1 MTDASLDRN
10 YSGPGTHRAAP
21 RISFVVV
28 AVGAPLDL
36 VAASVASLRDQTAGG
51 WEACVVAGADEVAP
65 IEAPI
70 ERSGP
75 DERITVRA
83 PAGASAPAAVLADGV
98 AHAHGDFVAW
108 IDAGDRLGPAA
119 VERVLAVADDGVD
132 FVYTDEDELDEH
144 GVRAEPRLKPDWSPE
159 RLLAYPYTGRLAV
172 FRRTVLA
179 DAGAIRPELALA
191 LDHDVALRVGERAR
205 RVEHVPEVLYHRHR
219 PYPGTTPSRA
229 PATELRAVAEHLD
242 RIGFPATVE
251 HDPERP
257 RLLRLRPA
265 RTTRPPVS
273 IVIPTRG
280 TRRLVHGQQ
289 LNLVANCVG
298 SIVRRST
305 YPDYEIV
312 CVVDDDT
319 DSTASA
325 ELVAAGGERLRIV
338 PYSEPF
344 NFARK
349 INVGVLHARSD
360 FLVVLNDDTEVIT
373 PEWIE
378 SLLMFGRDPAVGA
391 VGAKLRFADGRLQ
404 HIGVVAVD
412 GNPGHPYYGFPA
424 DFDGHMDNART
435 PTNCI
440 AVTAACMMTRRD
452 AFESVGGLSLAFPLN
467 YNDVDYCLKLLHTG
481 RRMVFDPW
489 AELFHFETSSRA
501 TGTVS
506 GDELAAL
513 RARWGRILRRD
524 PYYNPGFGG
533 RADYVL
539 PLGAGAVS
547 AAAG

>member
-1 MTDASLDRN
+1 M
-10 YSGPGTHRAAP
+10 

-28 AVGAPLDL
+28 AVGAPVDL
-36 VAASVASLRDQTAGG
+36 VTVSVESLRDQTVGG
-51 WEACVVAGADEVAP
+51 WEACVVVGADEVAP
-65 IEAPI
+65 AQAAI
-70 ERSGP
+70 ERNGLG
-75 DERITVRA
+75 DRVAVRA
-83 PAGASAPAAVLADGV
+83 STGPTAPAVALADGIG
-98 AHAHGDFVAW
+98 HSQGELVAW
-108 IDAGDRLGPAA
+108 FDAGDRLARIA
-119 VERVLAVADDGVD
+119 TERVLAAAPDDDVD

-144 GVRAEPRLKPDWSPE
+144 GAGTERRLKPDWSPE

-172 FRRTVLA
+172 FRRTTLT
-179 DAGAIRPELALA
+179 DAGGIRPKLALA

-205 RVEHVPEVLYHRHR
+205 RVVHIPEVLYHRRR
-219 PYPGTTPSRA
+219 PYPGTTPARA
-229 PATELRAVAEHLD
+229 PAAELRAVAEHLD

-251 HDPERP
+251 RDAARP
-257 RLLRLRPA
+257 RLLRLGPA
-265 RTTRPPVS
+265 RTDHPPVS

-289 LNLVANCVG
+289 LNLVANCVS

-305 YPDYEIV
+305 HPDYEIV
-312 CVVDDDT
+312 CVVDHDT
-319 DSTASA
+319 DPTARA
-325 ELVAAGGERLRIV
+325 ELVAAGKEHLRIV

-360 FLVVLNDDTEVIT
+360 YLVVLNDDTEVIT

-378 SLLMFGRDPAVGA
+378 SLLMFARDPDVGA

-404 HIGVVAVD
+404 HVGVVAVD
-412 GNPGHPYYGFPA
+412 GSPGHPYYGYPA

-435 PTNCI
+435 STNCI

-452 AFESVGGLSLAFPLN
+452 AFQAVGGLSLEFPLN

-489 AELFHFETSSRA
+489 AELYHFETSSRA
-501 TGTVS
+501 TGSVS
-506 GDELAAL
+506 DDELAAL

-524 PYYNPGFGG
+524 PYYNPGFGA
-533 RADYVL
+533 RADFVL
-539 PLGAGAVS
+539 PLVPGYLS
-547 AAAG
+547 AAVG